1 MIAAWS
7 ADTGFGRLMRFVA
20 VGVVNTGFGYVVYAG
35 LILLGMTPQPA
46 LALAFAIGILWN
58 YMTHARLVFGTR
70 GILRLLPYAAAYA
83 LIYGVNAFALDQALK
98 AGLSPLL
105 AQALL
110 VLPMA
115 LLSFILISFVL
126 TGRLPFQL
134 RPGKPAAPD
143 QKNT

>member
-7 ADTGFGRLMRFVA
+7 ADTGFGRLLRFVA
-20 VGVVNTGFGYVVYAG
+20 VGVVNTGFGYVVYAV
-35 LILLGMTPQPA
+35 LIVLGMTAQPA
-46 LALAFAIGILWN
+46 LALAFVIGILWN

-70 GILRLLPYAAAYA
+70 GILRLLPYAAAYG
-83 LIYGVNAFALDQALK
+83 LIYAVNAFALDRALD

-115 LLSFILISFVL
+115 LLSFILISGVL
-126 TGRLPFQL
+126 TGRLPFH
-134 RPGKPAAPD
+134 PGSGTPAAPD
-143 QKNT
+143 RKDT